1 MWPDTSTGSCK
12 LLSGAYFRGDMN
24 KYTRF
29 AIASAAGLAILSAAS
44 YMSVHAQ
51 AGKSVADGVYTAEQA
66 KRGEK
71 LYGEQ
76 CGFCHGDMLEGSSV
90 IPPLAGADF
99 YGNWKGKTAGDLF
112 EKVHQTMPATAPGT
126 LTPAQAADIVAHMLA
141 VAKFP
146 AGSAELSVKA
156 EDLKQIRIDPPK

>member
-1 MWPDTSTGSCK
+1 
-12 LLSGAYFRGDMN
+12 MN

-29 AIASAAGLAILSAAS
+29 AIASAAGLAILSTAS

-51 AGKSVADGVYTAEQA
+51 AGKSISAGVYTAEQA

-71 LYGEQ
+71 VYAEQ
-76 CGFCHGDMLEGSSV
+76 CGFCHGDNLEGSSV
-90 IPPLAGADF
+90 IPPLSGANF
-99 YGNWKGKTAGDLF
+99 YGAWKGKTAAELF

-126 LTPAQAADIVAHMLA
+126 LTPAQAADVVAHMLS

-146 AGSAELSVKA
+146 AGSAELTAKVD
-156 EDLKQIRIDPPK
+156 ELKQIQIEAPK